1 MTRAEGAETGLSAS
15 ISSTATTTL
24 GTAEAFT
31 TSAVTA
37 GDASTLASANGYTD
51 AETTRA
57 EGQEALKANL
67 AGGNVFT
74 TGKQTLAASTNT
86 YAAMNV
92 PAGAAPAPAN
102 LSIGDVFSVSGA
114 DSHLQFIDQS
124 SATQELA
131 FLSDVTAASSSVAT
145 ETARAE
151 TAETNLSGLI
161 SAETGRAEGVEA
173 GLTSSISTVS
183 SNLASEV
190 TRAEERKRR

>member
-1 MTRAEGAETGLSAS
+1 
-15 ISSTATTTL
+15 
-24 GTAEAFT
+24 
-31 TSAVTA
+31 
-37 GDASTLASANGYTD
+37 
-51 AETTRA
+51 
-57 EGQEALKANL
+57 
-67 AGGNVFT
+67 
-74 TGKQTLAASTNT
+74 
-86 YAAMNV
+86 MNV

-161 SAETGRAEGVEA
+161 SERRAE
-173 GLTSSISTVS
+173 
-183 SNLASEV
+183 
-190 TRAEERKRR
+190 RKESRPD